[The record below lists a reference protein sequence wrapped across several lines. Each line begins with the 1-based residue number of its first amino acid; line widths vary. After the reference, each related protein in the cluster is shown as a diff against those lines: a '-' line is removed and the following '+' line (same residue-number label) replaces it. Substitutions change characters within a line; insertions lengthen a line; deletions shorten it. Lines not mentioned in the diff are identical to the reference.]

1 MFPLLYNVLKVMGR
15 LPQNHTGKTLSDF
28 TDADRMDSWAKDA
41 ITLPV
46 EAGIV
51 EGCWENK
58 VKNQTNIY

>member
-1 MFPLLYNVLKVMGR
+1 MGR

-58 VKNQTNIY
+58 VKNQNNIY

>member
-1 MFPLLYNVLKVMGR
+1 
-15 LPQNHTGKTLSDF
+15 
-28 TDADRMDSWAKDA
+28 MDSWAKDA